1 MTQNL
6 FGENKLLY
14 KLPTMIPNM
23 ISNMIPNIIPTMLPD
38 KPNNPNQQYRLTENG
53 MVLKM
58 QLIQTRGNK

>member
-1 MTQNL
+1 MMQNL
-6 FGENKLLY
+6 FGEKKLLD
-14 KLPTMIPNM
+14 KLPT
-23 ISNMIPNIIPTMLPD
+23 MIPNIIPTMLPD